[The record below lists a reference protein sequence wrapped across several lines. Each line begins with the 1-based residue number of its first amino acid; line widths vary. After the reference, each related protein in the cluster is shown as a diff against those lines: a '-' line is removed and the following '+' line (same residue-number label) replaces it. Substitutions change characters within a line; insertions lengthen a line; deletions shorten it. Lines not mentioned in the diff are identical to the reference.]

1 MRGGGL
7 RGAAEGHAGRKDL
20 GVLLGADGV
29 RPDVPFRSR
38 KKNPD
43 FTRLD
48 PDDGG

>member
-38 KKNPD
+38 KKK
-43 FTRLD
+43 TRFHAAE
-48 PDDGG
+48 PG